1 MKLHGYFRSSAS
13 YRVRIALNL
22 KGLEY
27 DSVPVNLL
35 AGEQKSDAYRKLNP
49 QGLVPLLADGEHR
62 LTQSLAIMEY
72 LEETHPAPPLLPQTR
87 PERARVRAL
96 ALAIACE
103 MGPLCNSG
111 PLGFLGSELGL
122 SEAQKTLW
130 YHHWMKKGFDAL
142 EALLVAGP
150 DTGSYCHGASPTMAD
165 CLLVPQM
172 FNARRYGFDLTP
184 YPTLLRIDARCATHP
199 AFIAAH
205 PMRQPDA
212 PQGRP

>member
-22 KGLEY
+22 KGLPY
-27 DSVPVNLL
+27 DTVPVNLL
-35 AGEQKSDAYRKLNP
+35 TGEQKSEAYRKLNP
-49 QGLVPLLADGEHR
+49 QGLVPLLVDGEHS

-72 LEETHPAPPLLPQTR
+72 LEETYPNPPLLPQTR

-111 PLGFLGSELGL
+111 PLGFLGKELGL
-122 SEAQKTLW
+122 NEVQKNLW

-142 EALLVAGP
+142 ETLLVASS

-165 CLLVPQM
+165 CLLVPQL
-172 FNARRYGFDLTP
+172 FNARRYAFDLTP
-184 YPTLLRIDARCATHP
+184 YPTLLRIDAQCSKHP

-205 PMRQPDA
+205 PSKQPDA
-212 PQGRP
+212 PQAA